1 MGDERVAYVGIKLK
15 LACPAP
21 VNGRIVSTLIRVGD
35 EINYQVEGSGVPELP
50 WPPDPASANYGE
62 RCSCE
67 TCEGRL
73 VGAPVEEL
81 RDVISD
87 IHGDY
92 AVNQDTY
99 FYDIWNQ
106 RATLLCG
113 KCRCSATR
121 FNATP
126 YLHRQIC
133 KDDATCGGAL

>member
-50 WPPDPASANYGE
+50 WPPDPASADYGE

-99 FYDIWNQ
+99 FLRYLESARDLIVREVQMQ
-106 RATLLCG
+106 RYTIQRDPLP
-113 KCRCSATR
+113 SQT
-121 FNATP
+121 
-126 YLHRQIC
+126 
-133 KDDATCGGAL
+133 DM